1 MVKVTKIGPDGAEI
15 LNVEFK
21 PNSFMAV
28 THPDC
33 GHCKDMKPALKNL
46 YDKLE
51 DYKGDV
57 GIFDVHADAVP
68 GSLSTIPQLKSV
80 DGFPTLMITQKDKTD
95 PITYKGNRTT
105 DDMLDFCLENM
116 NLEKILKAYKGGKKR
131 TRKTRKRKNKR
142 KRRTR
147 KRRSRQR

>member
-21 PNSFMAV
+21 PTSFMAV
-28 THPDC
+28 THPTC
-33 GHCKDMKPALKNL
+33 GHCKVMKPALKDL

-57 GIFDVHADAVP
+57 GIFDVHADAIP

-80 DGFPTLMITQKDKTD
+80 DGFPTLMITQADSPD
-95 PITYKGNRTT
+95 PIVYDGNRTT
-105 DDMLDFCLENM
+105 DDMLNFCLKNM
-116 NLEKILKAYKGGKKR
+116 DLEKILKAYKGGKKR
-131 TRKTRKRKNKR
+131 RKTRRKNKR

-147 KRRSRQR
+147 KRRSRRR